1 MNKIIVYEHPDFKG
15 LSREIT
21 SDVPDLI
28 KLSFDNCISS
38 LKVIGN
44 PWVAYTGANY
54 TGEPTEYEE
63 GEYASVY
70 YYDDISSLQLVTED
84 LDNPQITLYEH
95 ENYKGRSL
103 VIDCETN
110 LSYGD
115 FDDKASS
122 HKVQRGAWILYQYVQ
137 RGGYKLVARAGR
149 DVPKL
154 DWFDNRV
161 SHVRPLKAGKPTIK
175 AEMEWDKMKETLKTV
190 IIDSISGVNYGSEKQ
205 TFTTDLTREY
215 SGSVTE
221 SFKFSDSTQIGF
233 GAKFK
238 LSLCGCKGET
248 LNVSNTFTVEKGS
261 SNTRSKSESIRVYLP
276 ASIPP
281 RTKLTVDVVRNE
293 MTVVIPVKL
302 TITRGS
308 HSKVEYG
315 EYRCEQGISFTTEFK
330 ETKIQQ
336 SCNNTLD
343 AVL

>member
-1 MNKIIVYEHPDFKG
+1 MNKIIVYEQSCFKG

-21 SDVPDLI
+21 SDVPDLN

-70 YYDDISSLQLVTED
+70 YNNDISSLQLVTED

-122 HKVQRGAWILYQYVQ
+122 HKVQRGAWVLYQYVQ

-175 AEMEWDKMKETLKTV
+175 AEMEWDKTKESLKPV
-190 IIDSISGVNYGSEKQ
+190 IIESITGVNYGSEKQ
-205 TFTTDLTREY
+205 TFTTDLTRVY
-215 SGSVTE
+215 PGSVTE

-233 GAKFK
+233 GAKFE
-238 LSLCGCKGET
+238 LSLCGFKGERT
-248 LNVSNTFTVEKGS
+248 LNVSTTFTVEKGS
-261 SNTRSKSESIRVYLP
+261 SNTKTTSESIKVALP

-281 RTKLTVDVVRNE
+281 RTKLTVKVLRKE

-315 EYRCEQGISFTTEFK
+315 EYQCEQGNFITTEFK
-330 ETKIQQ
+330 EEK
-336 SCNNTLD
+336 L
-343 AVL
+343 